1 MSKLSLMDDNRRSL
15 FEKDTPITWQAK
27 HIDYFLNLPFI
38 GRVTIQELIK
48 YFPNI
53 EDWDKEHAKTLISN
67 KRSHEYLP
75 KDIPVLN
82 EFNDE
87 HVITF
92 LDKDY
97 PDILNSMGVDKPLML
112 WYNGNLN
119 IGKSIA
125 VIGSRDIHPKT
136 IEITKLFTTS
146 AVDKGFNIVSGLALG
161 TDTVGHKTAVD
172 NSSKTTVI
180 LPGPLDTITPSENKE
195 LVTQILENDGLL
207 LSEYPPGTPI
217 EKKNFVERDRIQAG
231 LSEGV
236 FVGQSGIPG
245 GTLHTVRYTL
255 KYDRK
260 LLVFDP
266 SSEEKQYEG
275 NNRLISEVSQNE
287 DFSYLNVKTNK
298 TVEALKAKKVL
309 ADFII
314 TTEESINDSLE
325 KI

>member
-1 MSKLSLMDDNRRSL
+1 MEDNQRNL
-15 FEKDTPITWQAK
+15 FEKNDSITWEAK
-27 HIDYFLNLPFI
+27 HIRYFNGLPQV
-38 GRVTIQELIK
+38 GRATIFELVQ
-48 YFPNI
+48 YFPNLD
-53 EDWDKEHAKTLISN
+53 DWDLNVAKTVISN
-67 KRSHEYLP
+67 KKCHDYLP
-75 KDIPVLN
+75 GKIPALE
-82 EFNDE
+82 EFDDE

-92 LDKDY
+92 LDKNY
-97 PDILNSMGVDKPLML
+97 PDIFHSMGVEKPLML

-119 IGKSIA
+119 IGRTIA

-136 IEITKLFTTS
+136 IEITKQFTS
-146 AVDKGFNIVSGLALG
+146 IAVDKGFNIVSGLALG
-161 TDTVGHKTAVD
+161 TDTVGHKTAVE

-180 LPGPLDTITPSENKE
+180 LPGPLDKITPSENKE

-207 LSEYPPGTPI
+207 LSEYPPGTAI
-217 EKKNFVERDRIQAG
+217 ERKNFVERDRIQAG

-275 NNRLISEVSQNE
+275 NNRLINEVAQNE
-287 DFSYLNVKTNK
+287 DFNYLNIKTKK
-298 TVEALKAKKVL
+298 TVEALQAKKVL

>member
-1 MSKLSLMDDNRRSL
+1 MNDSQRSL
-15 FEKDTPITWQAK
+15 FEKEEHINWGAK
-27 HIDYFLNLPFI
+27 HIRYFNGLKYV
-38 GRVTIQELIK
+38 GRSTIFELVK
-48 YFPNI
+48 YIPNI
-53 EDWDKEHAKTLISN
+53 DDWDLNYAKTVTSN
-67 KRSHEYLP
+67 TRCHDYLP
-75 KDIPVLN
+75 NNIPHLD

-87 HVITF
+87 YVITF

-97 PDILNSMGVDKPLML
+97 PKILHSMGVDKPLML

-125 VIGSRDIHPKT
+125 VIGSREIHPKT
-136 IEITKLFTTS
+136 IDITKLFTTI

-172 NSSKTTVI
+172 NSSKTTVV
-180 LPGPLDTITPSENKE
+180 LPGPLDTIIPSENKE

-217 EKKNFVERDRIQAG
+217 ERKNFVERDRIQAG

-298 TVEALKAKKVL
+298 TVEALQAKKVL

-314 TTEESINDSLE
+314 TSEESINDSLE